1 LNNPIFPKIILI
13 NLLCQEYYSKRWI
26 DCGTSHQEEK
36 SLEIIFGA
44 NLGKSGRDIDFF

>member
-1 LNNPIFPKIILI
+1 
-13 NLLCQEYYSKRWI
+13 LLCQEYYSKRWI